1 MGAAELADD
10 GDRGVRGVG
19 EPPEEDGGGGGLGG
33 AHLGALSVRVL

>member
-1 MGAAELADD
+1 MGAAELPYD